1 MIQIPIELD
10 EKEIQAD
17 FQERLMAYIKYNT
30 VNGEIQKQKPEVER
44 QVKAYLN
51 KNPLLFE
58 VDQTAIAKMVQ
69 QEVARI
75 VKAKI
80 ETMTK
85 RLVKIEG
92 A

>member
-1 MIQIPIELD
+1 MIQIIFELN
-10 EKEIQAD
+10 EKEIQAQ
-17 FQERLMAYIKYNT
+17 FQERLMNYVIYNVIT
-30 VNGEIQKQKPEVER
+30 SEIQKQKPEIEK
-44 QVKAYLN
+44 QIKTYLN
-51 KNPLLFE
+51 ENPLLFK
-58 VDQTAIAKMVQ
+58 VDQTVQ